1 MICFAI
7 PREGWEII
15 RISVFCREGLK
26 AGLKTKHEPQI
37 TLKKSFTLIELL
49 VVIAIIGI
57 LAGLLLPVLSRA
69 RERASSVHC
78 LSNLRQLGT
87 AMAAYLGDNDDYFWP
102 YSRREETG
110 GGDHWVYFWGS
121 ATDPVRPE
129 HSPLME
135 YVENQLEVLW
145 CPSLPWG
152 SYVPQGGVDEPT
164 TTYGYNAYY
173 LTSSG
178 GRKRATDIPRPS
190 DLFVFNDSAM
200 HWAPGGVSILQN
212 STYLE
217 PVTGNWVQTPTTHF
231 RHDGRTQA
239 LCADGRAASF
249 GLQGQE
255 MLIPENNLSFV
266 GGENDPHYA
275 Q

>member
-1 MICFAI
+1 M
-7 PREGWEII
+7 
-15 RISVFCREGLK
+15 
-26 AGLKTKHEPQI
+26 

-49 VVIAIIGI
+49 VVIAVIAI
-57 LAGLLLPVLSRA
+57 LAGLLLPALSRA
-69 RERASSVHC
+69 RERARSVHC

-102 YSRREETG
+102 YSRRVEIDG
-110 GGDHWVYFWGS
+110 GNHWAYFWGA

-129 HSPLME
+129 YSPLME

-152 SYVPQGGVDEPT
+152 NYVPQGGVDEPT

-178 GRKRATDIPRPS
+178 GRKRVSDIPRPS

-212 STYLE
+212 SAYLE
-217 PVTGNWVQTPTTHF
+217 PVTGTWVQTPTSHF
-231 RHDGRTQA
+231 RHNGRTQA
-239 LCADGRAASF
+239 LCADGRAAFF
-249 GLQGQE
+249 GLQGQG
-255 MLIPENNLSFV
+255 MLNPEHNLSFV
-266 GGENDPHYA
+266 GEENDPHYA